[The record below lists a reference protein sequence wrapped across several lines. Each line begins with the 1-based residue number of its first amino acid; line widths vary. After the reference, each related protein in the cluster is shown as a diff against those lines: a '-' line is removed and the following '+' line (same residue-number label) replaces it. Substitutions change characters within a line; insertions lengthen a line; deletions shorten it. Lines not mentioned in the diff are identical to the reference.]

1 MSGQRL
7 FLIIENPKERM
18 TYTNLFEEMG
28 FLVDAV
34 PEGSD
39 AINLLFSQ
47 KPVVVVADDSTPGFS
62 ALDFLKQA
70 ADSDTG
76 VPKTIIL
83 TPDPVMDYAVS
94 LTQHGAMDYLI
105 KPVDPRQLE
114 LSVKKSLATSI
125 APPPVEKEKPAPK
138 KAVQMI
144 TKDPGMER
152 LLKLAARVADSSASV
167 LIQGESGTGKELL
180 ARFLHEK
187 STRRHQPFIAL
198 NCAALPE
205 NLLESELFGHEKGA
219 FTGALAKKAGKFELA
234 DKGTLFLDEITEM
247 QFHLQSKLLRV
258 LQEKVVDRVGGTQ
271 PVDVDVRVIATT
283 NRDAKA
289 SVENQEFREDL
300 FYRLNT
306 IPLIIPPL
314 RERRRDIRPLCD
326 FFIKKYC
333 RIDAR
338 SVKGLTDQALSV
350 LQAHDFPGNV
360 RELENAIHRA
370 VLLADNDMITPADLL
385 MDDDADIP
393 FADDGTGLE
402 SAAHEDF
409 SPGSLKE
416 MEQKMIFRT
425 LDQTEGNRTH
435 AAKILGISVR
445 TLRNKLNEYKEPL

>member
-1 MSGQRL
+1 
-7 FLIIENPKERM
+7 M
-18 TYTNLFEEMG
+18 TYTDLLEGMG

-39 AINLLFSQ
+39 ALTHLLAQ
-47 KPVVVVADDSTPGFS
+47 KPAVVVADDGTPGFS
-62 ALDFLKQA
+62 ALDFLKQTT
-70 ADSDTG
+70 DSDAG

-83 TPDPVMDYAVS
+83 TQDPVMEYAVS
-94 LTQHGAMDYLI
+94 LIQHGAMDYLI

-114 LSVKKSLATSI
+114 LSVKKSLAASI
-125 APPPVEKEKPAPK
+125 TPVPPEKAKPVKH
-138 KAVQMI
+138 KAVQII
-144 TKDPGMER
+144 TKDPRMEK

-187 STRRHQPFIAL
+187 STRRDQPFIAI

-289 SVENQEFREDL
+289 AVETQAFREDL

-314 RERRRDIRPLCD
+314 RERRRDIEPLCD

-350 LQAHDFPGNV
+350 LINHTFPGNV
-360 RELENAIHRA
+360 RELENVIHRA
-370 VLLADNDMITPADLL
+370 VLLAETDMITPADLL
-385 MDDDADIP
+385 MDDAADIP
-393 FADDGTGLE
+393 LADDDSGAEFAG
-402 SAAHEDF
+402 AEDF
-409 SPGSLKE
+409 SAGSLKE
-416 MEQKMIFRT
+416 MEQKMIFKT

-445 TLRNKLNEYKEPL
+445 TLRNKLNEYKAPL

>member
-1 MSGQRL
+1 MPGQRL

-18 TYTNLFEEMG
+18 TYTDLFETMG

-39 AINLLFSQ
+39 AITHVLSQ
-47 KPVVVVADDSTPGFS
+47 KPAVVVADDGTPGFS

-94 LTQHGAMDYLI
+94 LMQHGAMDYLI

-114 LSVKKSLATSI
+114 LSVKKSLVTAF
-125 APPPVEKEKPAPK
+125 APVPAAK
-138 KAVQMI
+138 GKTVKHKAVQII
-144 TKDPGMER
+144 TKDPKMAR

-187 STRRHQPFIAL
+187 STRRQQPFIAI

-205 NLLESELFGHEKGA
+205 TLLESELFGHEKGA

-271 PVDVDVRVIATT
+271 PVDVDVRIIATT
-283 NRDAKA
+283 NRDAKTA
-289 SVENQEFREDL
+289 IEDQAFREDL

-314 RERRRDIRPLCD
+314 RERSQDIQPLCD

-338 SVKGLTDQALSV
+338 SVKGLTDQARSMLKNHS
-350 LQAHDFPGNV
+350 FPGNV
-360 RELENAIHRA
+360 RELENIIHRA
-370 VLLADNDMITPADLL
+370 VLLAETDMITPSDLL
-385 MDDDADIP
+385 MDDGAETA
-393 FADDGTGLE
+393 FFDDTGID
-402 SAAHEDF
+402 SVANEDF
-409 SPGSLKE
+409 SAVSLKE
-416 MEQKMIFRT
+416 MEEKMIFRT

>member
-1 MSGQRL
+1 
-7 FLIIENPKERM
+7 M
-18 TYTNLFEEMG
+18 TYTDLFEAMG

-39 AINLLFSQ
+39 ALAHLLAQ
-47 KPVVVVADDSTPGFS
+47 KPAVVVADDGTPGFS

-70 ADSDTG
+70 AASDTG

-94 LTQHGAMDYLI
+94 LIQHGAMDYLI
-105 KPVDPRQLE
+105 KPVDPKQLE
-114 LSVKKSLATSI
+114 LSVKKSLVSAI
-125 APPPVEKEKPAPK
+125 APSPMDQGAKKGKAIK
-138 KAVQMI
+138 HKAVQII
-144 TKDPGMER
+144 TKDPRMTR

-187 STRRHQPFIAL
+187 STRRHQPFIAI

-247 QFHLQSKLLRV
+247 QYHLQSKLLRV

-271 PVDVDVRVIATT
+271 PVDVDVRIIATT

-289 SVENQEFREDL
+289 AVEDHAFREDL

-314 RERRRDIRPLCD
+314 RERSQDIQPLCD

-338 SVKGLTDQALSV
+338 SVKGLTDQARSV
-350 LQAHDFPGNV
+350 LHNHSFPGNV
-360 RELENAIHRA
+360 RELENVIHRA
-370 VLLADNDMITPADLL
+370 VLLAETDMITPSDLL
-385 MDDDADIP
+385 MDDGAETALI
-393 FADDGTGLE
+393 DDTGAE
-402 SAAHEDF
+402 AVANEDF
-409 SPGSLKE
+409 SAGSLKE
-416 MEQKMIFRT
+416 MEQKMIFKT

>member
-1 MSGQRL
+1 
-7 FLIIENPKERM
+7 M
-18 TYTNLFEEMG
+18 TYTDLFEGMG

-39 AINLLFSQ
+39 ALTHLLSQ
-47 KPVVVVADDSTPGFS
+47 KPAVVVADDSTPGFS

-94 LTQHGAMDYLI
+94 LIRHGALDYLI
-105 KPVDPRQLE
+105 KPIDPRQLE
-114 LSVKKSLATSI
+114 LSVKKSLATAV
-125 APPPVEKEKPAPK
+125 APLPPEKEKTIK
-138 KAVQMI
+138 HKAVQII
-144 TKDPGMER
+144 TKDPGMAR
-152 LLKLAARVADSSASV
+152 MLKLAARVADSSASV

-187 STRRHQPFIAL
+187 SARRHQPFIAI

-289 SVENQEFREDL
+289 AVENQEFREDL

-314 RERRRDIRPLCD
+314 RERRRDIQPLCD
-326 FFIKKYC
+326 FFIEKYC

-350 LQAHDFPGNV
+350 LQTHAFPGNV
-360 RELENAIHRA
+360 RELENVIHRA
-370 VLLADNDMITPADLL
+370 VLLAESDMITPSDLL
-385 MDDDADIP
+385 MDDGANIP
-393 FADDGTGLE
+393 LGDDDTGLE
-402 SAAHEDF
+402 SIANEDF
-409 SPGSLKE
+409 SAGSLKE